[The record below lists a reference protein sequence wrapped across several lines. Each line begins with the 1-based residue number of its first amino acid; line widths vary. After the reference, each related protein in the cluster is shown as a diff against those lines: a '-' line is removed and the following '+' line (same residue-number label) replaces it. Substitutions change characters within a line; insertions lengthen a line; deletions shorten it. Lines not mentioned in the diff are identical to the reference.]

1 MAIRL
6 GWQKTPAKSLVN
18 GATKHTTKVGEEAST
33 ALTIPHLAC
42 RIADCVPL
50 VQRSNQGAQ

>member
-33 ALTIPHLAC
+33 A
-42 RIADCVPL
+42 
-50 VQRSNQGAQ
+50 QRSNQGAQ